1 MHILFGNYSEK
12 IVYVCC
18 RSLRGSVDWNHY
30 TAEQFSGEIVA
41 PSAGA
46 WIEIFSIQSH
56 IPVILVAP
64 SAGAWIEIV
73 KQLNELLDKEVAPSA
88 GAWIEIW
95 SLT

>member
-1 MHILFGNYSEK
+1 MG
-12 IVYVCC
+12 
-18 RSLRGSVDWNHY
+18 SLD
-30 TAEQFSGEIVA
+30 AVA

-88 GAWIEIW
+88 GAWIEMPYLLLGW
-95 SLT
+95 YAYVMSLPPRERGLKS